1 MEEIAPRSP
10 NLKTWAGF
18 LVIINIRSVFQ
29 IHYCLIREL
38 QIMVS
43 RAYTTFYLPL
53 LQLSYNIFLEI
64 EVFNARPTTKGRDAC
79 HNFILQKAHT
89 VLFFL
94 LFSGEVLLFQ
104 AKVLILEVFL
114 NVSNYY
120 IYNHSNFFL
129 KH

>member
-10 NLKTWAGF
+10 NLKTWGGF
-18 LVIINIRSVFQ
+18 LVIINIRPVFQ

-43 RAYTTFYLPL
+43 RAYTTFYLPM
-53 LQLSYNIFLEI
+53 LQLSYIFLEI
-64 EVFNARPTTKGRDAC
+64 EVYNARPTTKGRDAC
-79 HNFILQKAHT
+79 LNFILQKVHA
-89 VLFFL
+89 VPFFL

-104 AKVLILEVFL
+104 TKILILEVFL
-114 NVSNYY
+114 NFSNYY
-120 IYNHSNFFL
+120 IYNDLSFFL

>member
-10 NLKTWAGF
+10 NLKTWGGF
-18 LVIINIRSVFQ
+18 LVIINIRPVFQ

-53 LQLSYNIFLEI
+53 LQLSYIFLEI
-64 EVFNARPTTKGRDAC
+64 EVYNALPTTKGRDAC
-79 HNFILQKAHT
+79 LNFILQKVHT

-104 AKVLILEVFL
+104 TKILILEVLL
-114 NVSNYY
+114 NFSNYY
-120 IYNHSNFFL
+120 IYNHLSFFL